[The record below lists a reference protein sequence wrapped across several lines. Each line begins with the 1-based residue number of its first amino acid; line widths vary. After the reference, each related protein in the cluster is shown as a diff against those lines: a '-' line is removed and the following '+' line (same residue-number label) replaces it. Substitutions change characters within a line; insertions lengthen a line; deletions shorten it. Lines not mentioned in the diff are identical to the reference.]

1 MPTDTPPPP
10 AALASPRRSLDD
22 GSFSI
27 SDNDPTSTFPDW
39 AFLVRGAK
47 SLSSVLGSAG
57 AGTALAPFLAYGEGR
72 WLAIRDPAANDPSTP
87 ATPHPTPDYFKH
99 RQQSLPRRPSTAL
112 PGVANLR
119 ALVAGVNP
127 PPSPAHLATYA
138 HALDELEL
146 ALVARTSGQQAGG
159 GGDVLDAMIW
169 MWEVSDSLM
178 PLLKPSPT
186 GEGPAQEAVAIFA
199 HYSLL
204 LKYHE
209 SHWWLWGWAEHVLS
223 RAWAMLDEEHRG
235 WIEWPVREVGW
246 VQPETGEVQIGEGR
260 GLWGGRIMGGV

>member
-1 MPTDTPPPP
+1 M
-10 AALASPRRSLDD
+10 
-22 GSFSI
+22 
-27 SDNDPTSTFPDW
+27 
-39 AFLVRGAK
+39 RGAK
-47 SLSSVLGSAG
+47 SISSVLGSAG

-72 WLAIRDPAANDPSTP
+72 WLAIRDPGTSNPSTP
-87 ATPHPTPDYFKH
+87 ATLLPPTGPLPTPDYFK
-99 RQQSLPRRPSTAL
+99 RSQQTFPRRPSTAL

-119 ALVAGVNP
+119 ALVAAVNP
-127 PPSPAHLATYA
+127 PPSPSHLATYA

-146 ALVARTSGQQAGG
+146 ALVARTSGQQG

-204 LKYHE
+204 LKYHD

-246 VQPETGEVQIGEGR
+246 VPPETGEVQMGDGR
-260 GLWGGRIMGGV
+260 GLWGDGIMGGA